1 MHQVAKDKNSLQSM
15 EKVSE
20 EENNWEQLSRRAA
33 FSSHRLIGWIY
44 WDPRAIANYEAL
56 GVPNGFGY
64 YVATRAATL
73 GEAGNKAV
81 SAAFYSINPDFIAA
95 SLDTC
100 REHTTFEK
108 AAAARDA
115 AVAPGLKELTPEICE
130 PLAAMSN
137 ELWKAAEELPLSG
150 RALFASLLDW
160 PRHEDPLT
168 SAWLAVNA
176 IREWRGD
183 THWAILTSEDIDG
196 TMAGI
201 LDNAK
206 HNYDD
211 QWLPRSRGADDKAI
225 SSAFKKLTERGLADG
240 ERVTSIG
247 LEYREDLERKLNN
260 IASAAW
266 RNLGID
272 QTTQFLE
279 LVEPVSSRYMNHID
293 NTAGSNWMPAGRE
306 AKSQ

>member
-1 MHQVAKDKNSLQSM
+1 MNRDKNDW
-15 EKVSE
+15 E
-20 EENNWEQLSRRAA
+20 ELSRRAA
-33 FSSHRLIGWIY
+33 FASHRLIGWIY

-56 GVPNGFGY
+56 GVPDGFGY
-64 YVATRAATL
+64 YVSTRAATL
-73 GEAGNKAV
+73 GKAGNKAV
-81 SAAFYSINPDFIAA
+81 SASFYPIHPDFIKA
-95 SLDTC
+95 SLDNC

-108 AAAARDA
+108 AAGARDA
-115 AVAPGLKELTPEICE
+115 AVAPGLQQLTPEICE
-130 PLAAMSN
+130 PLATMSPA
-137 ELWKAAEELPLSG
+137 LWNAAEKLPLSG

-183 THWAILTSEDIDG
+183 THWAIMTSENIDG

-211 QWLPRSRGADDKAI
+211 QWLPRSRGADDEAI
-225 SSAFKKLTERGLADG
+225 SFAFKKLAERGLANG
-240 ERVTSIG
+240 EEVTTKG
-247 LEYREDLERKLNN
+247 LEFREELERKLNN
-260 IASAAW
+260 MASAAW

-272 QTTQFLE
+272 QTIQFLE
-279 LVEPVSSRYMNHID
+279 LIEPVGSRYMDHID
-293 NTAGSNWMPAGRE
+293 RTAGSKWMPAGRE
-306 AKSQ
+306 VRS

>member
-1 MHQVAKDKNSLQSM
+1 MNRDKNDW
-15 EKVSE
+15 E
-20 EENNWEQLSRRAA
+20 ELSRRAA
-33 FSSHRLIGWIY
+33 FASHRLIGWIY

-56 GVPNGFGY
+56 GVPDGFGY
-64 YVATRAATL
+64 YVSTRAATL
-73 GEAGNKAV
+73 GKAGNKAV
-81 SAAFYSINPDFIAA
+81 SASFYSIHPDFIKA
-95 SLDTC
+95 SLDNC

-108 AAAARDA
+108 AAGARDA
-115 AVAPGLKELTPEICE
+115 AVAPGLQQLTPEICE
-130 PLAAMSN
+130 PLATMSPA
-137 ELWKAAEELPLSG
+137 LWNAAEKLPLSG

-183 THWAILTSEDIDG
+183 THWAIMTSENIDG

-211 QWLPRSRGADDKAI
+211 QWLPRSRGADDEAI
-225 SSAFKKLTERGLADG
+225 SFAFKKLAERGLADG
-240 ERVTSIG
+240 EEVTTKG
-247 LEYREDLERKLNN
+247 LEFREELERKLNN
-260 IASAAW
+260 MASAAW

-272 QTTQFLE
+272 QTIQFLE
-279 LVEPVSSRYMNHID
+279 LIEPVGSRYMDHID
-293 NTAGSNWMPAGRE
+293 RTAGSKWMPAGRE
-306 AKSQ
+306 VRS

>member
-1 MHQVAKDKNSLQSM
+1 MNRDKNDW
-15 EKVSE
+15 E
-20 EENNWEQLSRRAA
+20 ELSRRAA
-33 FSSHRLIGWIY
+33 FASHRLIGWIY

-56 GVPNGFGY
+56 GVPDGFGY
-64 YVATRAATL
+64 YVSTRAATL
-73 GEAGNKAV
+73 GKAGNKVV
-81 SAAFYSINPDFIAA
+81 SASFYSIHPDFIKA
-95 SLDTC
+95 SLDNC

-108 AAAARDA
+108 AAGARDA
-115 AVAPGLKELTPEICE
+115 AVAPGLQQLTPEICE
-130 PLAAMSN
+130 PLATMSPA
-137 ELWKAAEELPLSG
+137 LWNAAEKLPLSG

-183 THWAILTSEDIDG
+183 THWAIMTSENIDG

-211 QWLPRSRGADDKAI
+211 QWLPRSRGADDEAI
-225 SSAFKKLTERGLADG
+225 SFAFKKLAERGLANG
-240 ERVTSIG
+240 EEVTTKG
-247 LEYREDLERKLNN
+247 LEFREELERKLNN
-260 IASAAW
+260 MASAAW

-272 QTTQFLE
+272 QTIQFLE
-279 LVEPVSSRYMNHID
+279 LIEPVGSRYMDHID
-293 NTAGSNWMPAGRE
+293 RTAGSKWMPAGRE
-306 AKSQ
+306 VRS

>member
-1 MHQVAKDKNSLQSM
+1 MNRDKNDW
-15 EKVSE
+15 E
-20 EENNWEQLSRRAA
+20 ELSRRAA
-33 FSSHRLIGWIY
+33 FASHRLIGWIY

-56 GVPNGFGY
+56 GVPDGFGY
-64 YVATRAATL
+64 YVSTRAATL
-73 GEAGNKAV
+73 GKAGNKAV
-81 SAAFYSINPDFIAA
+81 SASFYSIHPDFIKA
-95 SLDTC
+95 SLDNC

-108 AAAARDA
+108 AAGARDA
-115 AVAPGLKELTPEICE
+115 AVAPGLQQLTPEICE
-130 PLAAMSN
+130 PLATMSPA
-137 ELWKAAEELPLSG
+137 LWNAAEKLPLSG

-183 THWAILTSEDIDG
+183 THWAIMTSENIDG

-211 QWLPRSRGADDKAI
+211 QWLPRSRGADDEAI
-225 SSAFKKLTERGLADG
+225 SFAFKKLTERGLANG
-240 ERVTSIG
+240 EEVTTKG
-247 LEYREDLERKLNN
+247 LEFREELERKLNN
-260 IASAAW
+260 MASAAW

-272 QTTQFLE
+272 QTIKFLE
-279 LVEPVSSRYMNHID
+279 LIEPVGSRYMDHID
-293 NTAGSNWMPAGRE
+293 RTAGSKWMPAGRE
-306 AKSQ
+306 VRS

>member
-1 MHQVAKDKNSLQSM
+1 MNRDKNDW
-15 EKVSE
+15 E
-20 EENNWEQLSRRAA
+20 ELSRRAA
-33 FSSHRLIGWIY
+33 FASHRLIGWIY

-56 GVPNGFGY
+56 GVPDGFGY
-64 YVATRAATL
+64 YVSTRAATL
-73 GEAGNKAV
+73 GKAGNKAV
-81 SAAFYSINPDFIAA
+81 SASFYSIHPDFIEA
-95 SLDTC
+95 SLDNC

-108 AAAARDA
+108 AAGARDA
-115 AVAPGLKELTPEICE
+115 AVAPGLQQLTPEICE
-130 PLAAMSN
+130 PLATMSPA
-137 ELWKAAEELPLSG
+137 LWNAAEKLPLSG

-183 THWAILTSEDIDG
+183 THWAIMTSENIDG

-211 QWLPRSRGADDKAI
+211 QWLPRSRGADDEAI
-225 SSAFKKLTERGLADG
+225 SFAFKKLAERGLADG
-240 ERVTSIG
+240 EEVTTKG
-247 LEYREDLERKLNN
+247 LEFREEIERKLNN
-260 IASAAW
+260 MASAAW

-272 QTTQFLE
+272 QTIQFLE
-279 LVEPVSSRYMNHID
+279 LIEPVGSRYMDHID
-293 NTAGSNWMPAGRE
+293 RTAGSKWMPAGRE
-306 AKSQ
+306 VRS

>member
-1 MHQVAKDKNSLQSM
+1 M
-15 EKVSE
+15 
-20 EENNWEQLSRRAA
+20 
-33 FSSHRLIGWIY
+33 IGWIY

-64 YVATRAATL
+64 YVSTRAATL

-81 SAAFYSINPDFIAA
+81 SACFYSIHPDFIKV
-95 SLDTC
+95 SLDNC
-100 REHTTFEK
+100 REYTTFEK

-130 PLAAMSN
+130 PLATMSPT
-137 ELWKAAEELPLSG
+137 LWKAAEELPVSG

-183 THWAILTSEDIDG
+183 THWAIMTSENIDG

-206 HNYDD
+206 HDYDD
-211 QWLPRSRGADDKAI
+211 QWLPRSRGADDAAI
-225 SSAFKKLTERGLADG
+225 SLAFKKLAERGLADG
-240 ERVTSIG
+240 EKVTTKG
-247 LEYREDLERKLNN
+247 LEYRDGLERKLNN

-279 LVEPVSSRYMNHID
+279 LIEPVGSRYMDHID
-293 NTAGSNWMPAGRE
+293 KTAGSKWMPAGRE
-306 AKSQ
+306 AKSK

>member
-1 MHQVAKDKNSLQSM
+1 MHQVAKDKNSLQSIK
-15 EKVSE
+15 KVSE

-81 SAAFYSINPDFIAA
+81 SAAFYSIHPDFIAA
-95 SLDTC
+95 SLDNC

-130 PLAAMSN
+130 PLTAMSH

-247 LEYREDLERKLNN
+247 LEYREDLERKLNS

>member
-1 MHQVAKDKNSLQSM
+1 MNRDENDW
-15 EKVSE
+15 E
-20 EENNWEQLSRRAA
+20 ELSRRAA
-33 FSSHRLIGWIY
+33 FVSHRLIGWIY

-56 GVPNGFGY
+56 GVPNVFGY
-64 YVATRAATL
+64 YVSTRAATL

-81 SAAFYSINPDFIAA
+81 SACFYSIHPDFIKV
-95 SLDTC
+95 SLDNC
-100 REHTTFEK
+100 REYTTFEK

-130 PLAAMSN
+130 PLATMSPT
-137 ELWKAAEELPLSG
+137 LWKAAEELPVSG
-150 RALFASLLDW
+150 RALFASLLDC

-183 THWAILTSEDIDG
+183 THWAIMTSENIDG

-206 HNYDD
+206 HDYDD
-211 QWLPRSRGADDKAI
+211 QWLPRSRGADDAAI
-225 SSAFKKLTERGLADG
+225 SLAFKKLTERGLADG
-240 ERVTSIG
+240 EKVTTKG
-247 LEYREDLERKLNN
+247 LEYREGLERKLNN

-272 QTTQFLE
+272 QTIQFLE
-279 LVEPVSSRYMNHID
+279 LIEPVGSRYMDHID
-293 NTAGSNWMPAGRE
+293 RTAGSKWMPAGRE
-306 AKSQ
+306 VRS

>member
-1 MHQVAKDKNSLQSM
+1 MNRDKNDW
-15 EKVSE
+15 E
-20 EENNWEQLSRRAA
+20 ELSRRAA
-33 FSSHRLIGWIY
+33 FASHRLIGWIY

-56 GVPNGFGY
+56 GVPDGFGY
-64 YVATRAATL
+64 YVSTRAATL
-73 GEAGNKAV
+73 GKAGNKAV
-81 SAAFYSINPDFIAA
+81 SASFYSIHPDFIKA
-95 SLDTC
+95 SLDNC

-108 AAAARDA
+108 AAGARDA
-115 AVAPGLKELTPEICE
+115 AVAPGLQQLTPEICE
-130 PLAAMSN
+130 PLATMSPA
-137 ELWKAAEELPLSG
+137 LWNAAEKLPLSG

-183 THWAILTSEDIDG
+183 THWAIMTSENIDG

-211 QWLPRSRGADDKAI
+211 QWLPRSRGADDEEI
-225 SSAFKKLTERGLADG
+225 SFAFKKLAERGLADG
-240 ERVTSIG
+240 EEVTTKG
-247 LEYREDLERKLNN
+247 LEFREELERKLNN
-260 IASAAW
+260 MASAAW

-272 QTTQFLE
+272 QTIQFLE
-279 LVEPVSSRYMNHID
+279 LIEPVGSRYMDHID
-293 NTAGSNWMPAGRE
+293 RTAGSKWMPAGRE
-306 AKSQ
+306 VRS

>member
-1 MHQVAKDKNSLQSM
+1 MNRDKNDW
-15 EKVSE
+15 E
-20 EENNWEQLSRRAA
+20 ELSRRAA
-33 FSSHRLIGWIY
+33 FASHRLIGWIY

-56 GVPNGFGY
+56 GVPDGFGY
-64 YVATRAATL
+64 YVSTRAATL
-73 GEAGNKAV
+73 GKAGNKAV
-81 SAAFYSINPDFIAA
+81 SASFYSIHPDFIKA
-95 SLDTC
+95 SLDNC

-108 AAAARDA
+108 AAGARDA
-115 AVAPGLKELTPEICE
+115 AVAPGLQQLTPEICE
-130 PLAAMSN
+130 PLATMSPA
-137 ELWKAAEELPLSG
+137 LWNAAEKLPLSG

-183 THWAILTSEDIDG
+183 THWAIMTSENIDG

-211 QWLPRSRGADDKAI
+211 QWLPRSRGADDEAI
-225 SSAFKKLTERGLADG
+225 SFAFKKLAERGLANG
-240 ERVTSIG
+240 EEVTTKG
-247 LEYREDLERKLNN
+247 LEFREELERKLNN
-260 IASAAW
+260 MASAAW

-272 QTTQFLE
+272 QTIKFLE
-279 LVEPVSSRYMNHID
+279 LIEPVGSRYMDHID
-293 NTAGSNWMPAGRE
+293 RTAGSKWMPAGRE
-306 AKSQ
+306 VRS

>member
-1 MHQVAKDKNSLQSM
+1 M

-20 EENNWEQLSRRAA
+20 EKSNWEQLSRRAA

-81 SAAFYSINPDFIAA
+81 SAAFYSIHPDFIAA
-95 SLDTC
+95 SLDNC

-130 PLAAMSN
+130 PLAAMSH

-201 LDNAK
+201 LDNAR

-279 LVEPVSSRYMNHID
+279 LVEPVSSRYMDHID

>member
-1 MHQVAKDKNSLQSM
+1 LNRDKNDW
-15 EKVSE
+15 E
-20 EENNWEQLSRRAA
+20 ELSRRAA
-33 FSSHRLIGWIY
+33 FASHRLIGWIY

-56 GVPNGFGY
+56 GVPDGFGY
-64 YVATRAATL
+64 YVSTRAATL
-73 GEAGNKAV
+73 GKAGNKAV
-81 SAAFYSINPDFIAA
+81 SASFYSIHPDFIKA
-95 SLDTC
+95 SLDNC

-108 AAAARDA
+108 AAGARDA
-115 AVAPGLKELTPEICE
+115 AVAPGLQQLTPEICE
-130 PLAAMSN
+130 PLATMSPA
-137 ELWKAAEELPLSG
+137 LWNAAEKLPLSG

-183 THWAILTSEDIDG
+183 THWAIMTSENIDG

-211 QWLPRSRGADDKAI
+211 QWLPRSRGADDEAI
-225 SSAFKKLTERGLADG
+225 SSAFKKLAERGLANG
-240 ERVTSIG
+240 EEVTTKG
-247 LEYREDLERKLNN
+247 LEFREELERKLNN
-260 IASAAW
+260 MASAAW

-272 QTTQFLE
+272 QTIQFLE
-279 LVEPVSSRYMNHID
+279 LIEPVGSRYMDHID
-293 NTAGSNWMPAGRE
+293 RTAGSKWMPAGRE
-306 AKSQ
+306 VRS

>member
-1 MHQVAKDKNSLQSM
+1 MNRDKNDW
-15 EKVSE
+15 E
-20 EENNWEQLSRRAA
+20 ELSRRAA
-33 FSSHRLIGWIY
+33 FASHRLIGWIY

-56 GVPNGFGY
+56 GVPDGFGY
-64 YVATRAATL
+64 YVSTRAATL
-73 GEAGNKAV
+73 GKAGNKAV
-81 SAAFYSINPDFIAA
+81 SASFYSIHPDFIKA
-95 SLDTC
+95 SLDNC

-108 AAAARDA
+108 AAGARDA
-115 AVAPGLKELTPEICE
+115 AVAPGLQQLTPEICE
-130 PLAAMSN
+130 PLATMSPA
-137 ELWKAAEELPLSG
+137 LWNAAEKLPLSG

-183 THWAILTSEDIDG
+183 THWAIMTSENIDG

-211 QWLPRSRGADDKAI
+211 QWLPRSRGADDEAI
-225 SSAFKKLTERGLADG
+225 SFAFKKLAERGLANG
-240 ERVTSIG
+240 EEVTTKG
-247 LEYREDLERKLNN
+247 LEFREELERKLNN
-260 IASAAW
+260 MASAAW

-272 QTTQFLE
+272 QTIQFLE
-279 LVEPVSSRYMNHID
+279 LIEPVGSRYMDHID
-293 NTAGSNWMPAGRE
+293 RTAGSKWMPAGRE
-306 AKSQ
+306 VRS

>member
-1 MHQVAKDKNSLQSM
+1 LNRDENDW
-15 EKVSE
+15 E
-20 EENNWEQLSRRAA
+20 ELSRRAA
-33 FSSHRLIGWIY
+33 FASHRLIGWIY

-56 GVPNGFGY
+56 GVPDGFGY
-64 YVATRAATL
+64 YVSTRAATL
-73 GEAGNKAV
+73 GKAGNKAV
-81 SAAFYSINPDFIAA
+81 SASFYSIHPDFIKA
-95 SLDTC
+95 SLDNC

-108 AAAARDA
+108 AAGARDA
-115 AVAPGLKELTPEICE
+115 AVAPGLQQLTPEICE
-130 PLAAMSN
+130 PLATMSPA
-137 ELWKAAEELPLSG
+137 LWNAAEKLPLSG

-183 THWAILTSEDIDG
+183 THWAIMTSENIDG

-211 QWLPRSRGADDKAI
+211 QWLPRSRGADDEAI
-225 SSAFKKLTERGLADG
+225 SFAFKKLAERGLANG
-240 ERVTSIG
+240 EEVTTKG
-247 LEYREDLERKLNN
+247 LEFREELERKLNN
-260 IASAAW
+260 MASAAW

-272 QTTQFLE
+272 QTIQFLE
-279 LVEPVSSRYMNHID
+279 LIEPVGSRYMDHID
-293 NTAGSNWMPAGRE
+293 RTAGSKWMPAGRE
-306 AKSQ
+306 VRS

>member
-1 MHQVAKDKNSLQSM
+1 MNRDKNDW
-15 EKVSE
+15 E
-20 EENNWEQLSRRAA
+20 ELSRRAA
-33 FSSHRLIGWIY
+33 FASHRLIGWIY

-56 GVPNGFGY
+56 GVPDGFGY
-64 YVATRAATL
+64 YVSTRAATL
-73 GEAGNKAV
+73 GKAGNKAV
-81 SAAFYSINPDFIAA
+81 SASFYSIHPDFIKA
-95 SLDTC
+95 SLDNC

-108 AAAARDA
+108 AAGARDA
-115 AVAPGLKELTPEICE
+115 AVAPGLQQLTPEICE
-130 PLAAMSN
+130 PLATMSPA
-137 ELWKAAEELPLSG
+137 LWNAAEKLPLSG

-183 THWAILTSEDIDG
+183 THWAIMTSENIDG

-211 QWLPRSRGADDKAI
+211 QWLPRSRGADDEAI
-225 SSAFKKLTERGLADG
+225 SFAFKKLAERGLADG
-240 ERVTSIG
+240 EEVTTKG
-247 LEYREDLERKLNN
+247 LEFREELEIKLNN
-260 IASAAW
+260 MASAAW

-272 QTTQFLE
+272 QTIQFLE
-279 LVEPVSSRYMNHID
+279 LIEPVGSRYMDHID
-293 NTAGSNWMPAGRE
+293 RTAGSKWMPAGRE
-306 AKSQ
+306 VRS

>member
-1 MHQVAKDKNSLQSM
+1 MNRDKNDW
-15 EKVSE
+15 E
-20 EENNWEQLSRRAA
+20 ELSRRAA
-33 FSSHRLIGWIY
+33 FASHRLIGWIY

-56 GVPNGFGY
+56 GVPDGFGY
-64 YVATRAATL
+64 YVSTRAATL
-73 GEAGNKAV
+73 GKAGNKAV
-81 SAAFYSINPDFIAA
+81 SASFYSIHPDFIKA
-95 SLDTC
+95 SLDNC

-108 AAAARDA
+108 AAGARDA
-115 AVAPGLKELTPEICE
+115 AVAPGLQQLTQEICE
-130 PLAAMSN
+130 PLATMSPA
-137 ELWKAAEELPLSG
+137 LWNAAEKLPLSG

-183 THWAILTSEDIDG
+183 THWAIMTSENIDG

-211 QWLPRSRGADDKAI
+211 QWLPRSRGADDEAI
-225 SSAFKKLTERGLADG
+225 SFAFKKLTERGLANG
-240 ERVTSIG
+240 EEVTTKG
-247 LEYREDLERKLNN
+247 LEFREELERKLNN
-260 IASAAW
+260 MASAAW

-272 QTTQFLE
+272 QTIQFLE
-279 LVEPVSSRYMNHID
+279 LIEPVGSRYIDHID
-293 NTAGSNWMPAGRE
+293 RTAGSKWMPAGRE
-306 AKSQ
+306 VRS

>member
-1 MHQVAKDKNSLQSM
+1 MS
-15 EKVSE
+15 
-20 EENNWEQLSRRAA
+20 
-33 FSSHRLIGWIY
+33 
-44 WDPRAIANYEAL
+44 
-56 GVPNGFGY
+56 
-64 YVATRAATL
+64 TRAATL
-73 GEAGNKAV
+73 GKAGNKAV
-81 SAAFYSINPDFIAA
+81 SAAFYSIHPNFISA
-95 SLDTC
+95 SLDNC

-115 AVAPGLKELTPEICE
+115 AIAPGLKELTPEICG
-130 PLAAMSN
+130 PLATMSPN
-137 ELWKAAEELPLSG
+137 LWKAAEELPLSG

-160 PRHEDPLT
+160 PRHEDPLV

-183 THWAILTSEDIDG
+183 THWAIMTSENIDG

-206 HNYDD
+206 HKYDD
-211 QWLPRSRGADDKAI
+211 QWLPRSRGADDAAI
-225 SSAFKKLTERGLADG
+225 SAAFKKLRERGLADG
-240 ERVTSIG
+240 ETVTSKG
-247 LEYREDLERKLNN
+247 LEYREELERKLNN

-266 RNLGID
+266 RNLGIN

-279 LVEPVSSRYMNHID
+279 LIEPVGSRYMDHID

-306 AKSQ
+306 AKTK

>member
-1 MHQVAKDKNSLQSM
+1 MNRDKNDW
-15 EKVSE
+15 E
-20 EENNWEQLSRRAA
+20 ELSRRAA
-33 FSSHRLIGWIY
+33 FASHRLIGWLY

-56 GVPNGFGY
+56 GVPDGFGY
-64 YVATRAATL
+64 YVSTRAATL
-73 GEAGNKAV
+73 GKAGNKAV
-81 SAAFYSINPDFIAA
+81 SASFYSIHPDFIKA
-95 SLDTC
+95 SLDNC

-108 AAAARDA
+108 AAGARDA
-115 AVAPGLKELTPEICE
+115 AVAPGLQQLTPEICE
-130 PLAAMSN
+130 PLATMSPA
-137 ELWKAAEELPLSG
+137 LWNAAEKLPLSG

-183 THWAILTSEDIDG
+183 THWAIMTSENIDG

-211 QWLPRSRGADDKAI
+211 QWLPRSRGADDEAI
-225 SSAFKKLTERGLADG
+225 SFAFKKLAERGLADG
-240 ERVTSIG
+240 EEVTTKG
-247 LEYREDLERKLNN
+247 LEFREELERKLNN
-260 IASAAW
+260 MASAAW

-272 QTTQFLE
+272 QTIQFLE
-279 LVEPVSSRYMNHID
+279 LIEPVGSRYMDHID
-293 NTAGSNWMPAGRE
+293 RTAGSKWMPAGRE
-306 AKSQ
+306 VRS

>member
-1 MHQVAKDKNSLQSM
+1 MNRDKNDW
-15 EKVSE
+15 EK
-20 EENNWEQLSRRAA
+20 LSRRAA
-33 FSSHRLIGWIY
+33 FASHRLIGWIY

-56 GVPNGFGY
+56 GVPDGFGY
-64 YVATRAATL
+64 YVSTRAATL
-73 GEAGNKAV
+73 GKAGNKAV
-81 SAAFYSINPDFIAA
+81 SASFYSIHPDFIKA
-95 SLDTC
+95 SLDNC

-108 AAAARDA
+108 AAGARDA
-115 AVAPGLKELTPEICE
+115 AVAPGLQQLTPEICE
-130 PLAAMSN
+130 PLATMSPA
-137 ELWKAAEELPLSG
+137 LWNAAEKLPLSG

-183 THWAILTSEDIDG
+183 THWAIMTSENIDG

-211 QWLPRSRGADDKAI
+211 QWLPRSRGADDEAI
-225 SSAFKKLTERGLADG
+225 SFAFKKLAERGLANG
-240 ERVTSIG
+240 EEVTTKG
-247 LEYREDLERKLNN
+247 LEFREEIERKLNN
-260 IASAAW
+260 MASAAW

-272 QTTQFLE
+272 QTIQFLE
-279 LVEPVSSRYMNHID
+279 LIEPVGSRYMDHID
-293 NTAGSNWMPAGRE
+293 RTAGSKWMPAGRE
-306 AKSQ
+306 VRS

>member
-1 MHQVAKDKNSLQSM
+1 MNRDKNDW
-15 EKVSE
+15 E
-20 EENNWEQLSRRAA
+20 ELSRRAA
-33 FSSHRLIGWIY
+33 FASHRLIGWIY

-56 GVPNGFGY
+56 GVPDGFGY
-64 YVATRAATL
+64 YVSTRAATL
-73 GEAGNKAV
+73 GKAGNKAV
-81 SAAFYSINPDFIAA
+81 SASFYSIHPDFIKA
-95 SLDTC
+95 SLDNC

-108 AAAARDA
+108 AAGARDA
-115 AVAPGLKELTPEICE
+115 AVAPGLQQLTPEICE
-130 PLAAMSN
+130 PLATMSPA
-137 ELWKAAEELPLSG
+137 LWNAAEKLPLSG

-183 THWAILTSEDIDG
+183 THWAIMTSENIDG

-211 QWLPRSRGADDKAI
+211 QWLPRSRGADDEAI
-225 SSAFKKLTERGLADG
+225 SFAFKKLAERGLANG
-240 ERVTSIG
+240 EEVTTKG
-247 LEYREDLERKLNN
+247 LEFREEIERKLNN
-260 IASAAW
+260 MASAAW

-272 QTTQFLE
+272 QTIQFLE
-279 LVEPVSSRYMNHID
+279 LIEPVGSRYMDHID
-293 NTAGSNWMPAGRE
+293 RTAGSKWMPAGRE
-306 AKSQ
+306 VRS

>member
-1 MHQVAKDKNSLQSM
+1 LNRDKNDW
-15 EKVSE
+15 E
-20 EENNWEQLSRRAA
+20 ELSRRAA
-33 FSSHRLIGWIY
+33 FASHRLIGWIY

-56 GVPNGFGY
+56 GVPDGFGY
-64 YVATRAATL
+64 YVSTRAATL
-73 GEAGNKAV
+73 GKAGNKAV
-81 SAAFYSINPDFIAA
+81 SASFYSIHPDFIKA
-95 SLDTC
+95 SLDNC

-108 AAAARDA
+108 AAGARDA
-115 AVAPGLKELTPEICE
+115 AVAPGLQQLTPEICE
-130 PLAAMSN
+130 PLATMSPA
-137 ELWKAAEELPLSG
+137 LWNAAEKLPLSG

-183 THWAILTSEDIDG
+183 THWAIMTSENIDG

-211 QWLPRSRGADDKAI
+211 QWLPRSRGADDEAI
-225 SSAFKKLTERGLADG
+225 SFAFKKLAERGLADG
-240 ERVTSIG
+240 EEVTTKG
-247 LEYREDLERKLNN
+247 LEFREELERKLNN
-260 IASAAW
+260 MASAAW

-272 QTTQFLE
+272 QTIQFLE
-279 LVEPVSSRYMNHID
+279 LIEPVGSRYMDHID
-293 NTAGSNWMPAGRE
+293 RTAGSKWMPAGRE
-306 AKSQ
+306 VRS

>member
-1 MHQVAKDKNSLQSM
+1 LNRDKNDW
-15 EKVSE
+15 E
-20 EENNWEQLSRRAA
+20 ELSRRAA
-33 FSSHRLIGWIY
+33 FASHRLIGWIY

-56 GVPNGFGY
+56 GVPDGFGY
-64 YVATRAATL
+64 YVSTRAATL
-73 GEAGNKAV
+73 GKAGNKAV
-81 SAAFYSINPDFIAA
+81 SASFYSIHPGFIKA
-95 SLDTC
+95 SLDNC

-108 AAAARDA
+108 AAGARDA
-115 AVAPGLKELTPEICE
+115 AVAPGLQQLTPEICE
-130 PLAAMSN
+130 PLATMSPA
-137 ELWKAAEELPLSG
+137 LWNAAEKLPLSG

-183 THWAILTSEDIDG
+183 THWAIMTSENIDG

-211 QWLPRSRGADDKAI
+211 QWLPRSRGADDEAI
-225 SSAFKKLTERGLADG
+225 SFAFKKLAERGLANG
-240 ERVTSIG
+240 EEVTTKG
-247 LEYREDLERKLNN
+247 LEFREELERKLNN
-260 IASAAW
+260 MASAAW

-272 QTTQFLE
+272 QTIQFLE
-279 LVEPVSSRYMNHID
+279 LIEPVGSRYMDHID
-293 NTAGSNWMPAGRE
+293 RTAGSKWMPAGRE
-306 AKSQ
+306 VRS

>member
-1 MHQVAKDKNSLQSM
+1 M

-95 SLDTC
+95 SLDNC

-130 PLAAMSN
+130 SLAAMSH

>member
-1 MHQVAKDKNSLQSM
+1 MNRDKNDW
-15 EKVSE
+15 E
-20 EENNWEQLSRRAA
+20 ELSRRAA
-33 FSSHRLIGWIY
+33 FASHRLIGWIY

-56 GVPNGFGY
+56 GVPDGFGY
-64 YVATRAATL
+64 YVSTRAATL
-73 GEAGNKAV
+73 GKAGNKAV
-81 SAAFYSINPDFIAA
+81 SASFYSIHPDFIEA
-95 SLDTC
+95 SLDNC

-108 AAAARDA
+108 AAGARDA
-115 AVAPGLKELTPEICE
+115 AVAPGLQQLTPEICE
-130 PLAAMSN
+130 PLATMSPA
-137 ELWKAAEELPLSG
+137 LWNAAEKLPLSG

-183 THWAILTSEDIDG
+183 THWAIMTSENIDG

-211 QWLPRSRGADDKAI
+211 QWLPRSRGADDEAI
-225 SSAFKKLTERGLADG
+225 SFAFKKLAERGLADG
-240 ERVTSIG
+240 EEVTTKG
-247 LEYREDLERKLNN
+247 LEFREELERKLNN
-260 IASAAW
+260 MASAAW

-272 QTTQFLE
+272 QTIQFLE
-279 LVEPVSSRYMNHID
+279 LIEPVGSRYMDHID
-293 NTAGSNWMPAGRE
+293 RTAGSKWMPAGRE
-306 AKSQ
+306 VRS